1 MSAPGPPRRPPLPAG
16 LGPGPPGIRR
26 RVPTAPSPHRAC
38 RRWSRRAA
46 TARVRP
52 GRGHR
57 GAHAA
62 APLPNAGKQLRGLVR
77 AGGKNS
83 WPRASPATGL
93 PPLPPPPSPRYCPS
107 GPPAAVA
114 GPLRYRGCRPGLGLS
129 LRHLRLPVGQWGSS
143 RRHQRLLLLRGAR
156 RPMLT
161 FPGSWGVNE
170 GTARPRAA
178 TASGGQGEPR
188 GSGYPGQ
195 PGVGGIKETTTE
207 PRWG

>member
-1 MSAPGPPRRPPLPAG
+1 MPAPGPPRRPPLPAG
-16 LGPGPPGIRR
+16 LGPGPPGVRR

-93 PPLPPPPSPRYCPS
+93 PPLPPLPPLATAPRDR
-107 GPPAAVA
+107 
-114 GPLRYRGCRPGLGLS
+114 PLPWPGLSGTEAAGRVS
-129 LRHLRLPVGQWGSS
+129 GSAFGICGSQWGN
-143 RRHQRLLLLRGAR
+143 GA
-156 RPMLT
+156 PA
-161 FPGSWGVNE
+161 G
-170 GTARPRAA
+170 GTSACCCCGGHGGPCSPSQAA
-178 TASGGQGEPR
+178 GE
-188 GSGYPGQ
+188 
-195 PGVGGIKETTTE
+195 
-207 PRWG
+207 